1 MDCRVKPGNDDL
13 PLAHLSGK
21 CGSHFAIQ
29 AVMSLRALHLG
40 TLLMPIK
47 ALAAFHAHDFKIF
60 RTLAP
65 HGPRDPVGSGWRAVM
80 AKVLVL
86 YNSSYGHIEKMAQ
99 AEAQGACSTGAEV
112 HIKRVP
118 ELIPPKVALASN
130 YKLDQVAAV
139 AQIDDLV
146 DYDAIIFGTPTR
158 FGNMAAQMKNFIDQ
172 AGGLWAKDRLV
183 GKVLNSRECMPATMM
198 AVG

>member
-1 MDCRVKPGNDDL
+1 
-13 PLAHLSGK
+13 
-21 CGSHFAIQ
+21 
-29 AVMSLRALHLG
+29 MSLRALHLG

-86 YNSSYGHIEKMAQ
+86 YYSSYGHIEKMAQ

-118 ELIPPKVALASN
+118 ELIPHKVALASN

-139 AQIDDLV
+139 ES
-146 DYDAIIFGTPTR
+146 PH
-158 FGNMAAQMKNFIDQ
+158 
-172 AGGLWAKDRLV
+172 GG
-183 GKVLNSRECMPATMM
+183 GQY
-198 AVG
+198 